1 MGLDP
6 LYYILS
12 IPALILSAIF
22 SARVKSVFSK
32 YAKVRAES
40 GMSGAEAAATM
51 LAKAGVSNVEIK
63 TTSGFLSDHYNPLD
77 KTLNLSPDVY
87 NGRSLASLG
96 VACHEAGHAL
106 QHASGYRWLG
116 LRSALVPVANLGSR
130 FAYIVF
136 FAGLMLSAGAAGQ
149 GGTAA
154 AGTAAGG
161 AAAGGGLGMMLV
173 KAGIVLFC
181 GAVAFSLVTLPVE
194 WNASAR
200 AKRELVKHGLLS
212 PTEEKGAAAVLNTAF
227 MTYVAAAVSS
237 ISTLFYFLIR
247 SGLLNGGR
255 RR

>member
-32 YAKVRAES
+32 YAKVPAAS
-40 GMSGAEAAATM
+40 GMTGAEAAATM
-51 LAKAGVSNVEIK
+51 LAKAGVSDVEIK

-87 NGRSLASLG
+87 KGRSLASLG

-136 FAGLMLSAGAAGQ
+136 FAGLLLSSGAAGQ
-149 GGTAA
+149 GATAA
-154 AGTAAGG
+154 AAGG

-212 PTEEKGAAAVLNTAF
+212 PSEEKGAAAVLNTAF

-237 ISTLFYFLIR
+237 ISTLFYFLLR
-247 SGLLNGGR
+247 SGLLNGTR

>member
-32 YAKVRAES
+32 YAKVPAAS
-40 GMSGAEAAATM
+40 GMTGAEAAATM
-51 LAKAGVSNVEIK
+51 LAKAGVADVEIK

-87 NGRSLASLG
+87 KGRSLASLG

-136 FAGLMLSAGAAGQ
+136 FAGLLLSSGAAGQ
-149 GGTAA
+149 GATA
-154 AGTAAGG
+154 AAGG
-161 AAAGGGLGMMLV
+161 AAAGGGLGMILV

-200 AKRELVKHGLLS
+200 AKRELVKRGLLS
-212 PTEEKGAAAVLNTAF
+212 PAEEKGAAAVLNTAF

-237 ISTLFYFLIR
+237 ISTLFYFLLR

>member
-6 LYYILS
+6 LYYVISL
-12 IPALILSAIF
+12 PALILAAVF
-22 SARVKSVFSK
+22 SARVKSVFGK
-32 YAKVRAES
+32 YARVRAAS

-51 LAKAGVSNVEIK
+51 LARSGVTDVEIK
-63 TTSGFLSDHYNPLD
+63 TVSGFLSDHYNPVD

-87 NGRSLASLG
+87 KGRSLASLG

-106 QHASGYRWLG
+106 QHAAGYRWLG
-116 LRSALVPVANLGSR
+116 LRTALVPVANLGSK

-136 FAGLMLSAGAAGQ
+136 FVGLMLSTGAAGQ
-149 GGTAA
+149 DGTEAA
-154 AGTAAGG
+154 G
-161 AAAGGGLGMMLV
+161 AAAGGGLGLLLV

-194 WNASAR
+194 WDASAR
-200 AKRELVKHGLLS
+200 AKRQLVALGMLS
-212 PTEEKGAAAVLNTAF
+212 PSEESGAAAVLNTAF

-237 ISTLFYFLIR
+237 VSTLFYFLLR
-247 SGLLNGGR
+247 SGLLGGR

>member
-12 IPALILSAIF
+12 LPALLLSMVF
-22 SARVKSVFSK
+22 SARVKSVFGK
-32 YAKVRAES
+32 YAKVPAAS
-40 GMSGAEAAATM
+40 GMTGAEAAATM
-51 LAKAGVSNVEIK
+51 LARSGVTDVEIK
-63 TTSGFLSDHYNPLD
+63 TVSGFLSDHYNPVN

-87 NGRSLASLG
+87 KGRSLASLG

-106 QHASGYRWLG
+106 QHAAGYRWLG
-116 LRSALVPVANLGSR
+116 LRTALVPVANLGSK

-136 FAGLMLSAGAAGQ
+136 FAGLMLSTGAAGQ
-149 GGTAA
+149 DGTAA
-154 AGTAAGG
+154 AG
-161 AAAGGGLGMMLV
+161 AAAGGGLGLLLV

-200 AKRELVKHGLLS
+200 AKKQLVALGMLS
-212 PTEEKGAAAVLNTAF
+212 PGEEKGAATVLNTAF

-237 ISTLFYFLIR
+237 LSTLFYFLLR
-247 SGLLNGGR
+247 SGLLGGR

>member
-12 IPALILSAIF
+12 IPALILSMVF
-22 SARVKSVFSK
+22 SARVKSVFGK

-51 LAKAGVSNVEIK
+51 LARSGVTDVEIRQV
-63 TTSGFLSDHYNPLD
+63 SGLLTDHYNPAN

-87 NGRSLASLG
+87 KGRSLASLG

-106 QHASGYRWLG
+106 QHATGYRWLG
-116 LRSALVPVANLGSR
+116 IRSALVPAANIGSR
-130 FAYIVF
+130 FAFIVF
-136 FAGLMLSAGAAGQ
+136 AIGLMLSAGAAN
-149 GGTAA
+149 AA
-154 AGTAAGG
+154 AGPG
-161 AAAGGGLGMMLV
+161 AADGGGGIGMLLV

-181 GAVAFSLVTLPVE
+181 AAVAFSLVTLPVE
-194 WNASAR
+194 WDASAR
-200 AKRELVKHGLLS
+200 AKRQLVALGLLS
-212 PTEEKGAAAVLNTAF
+212 PSEEKGAAAVLNTAF

-237 ISTLFYFLIR
+237 IATLLYFLLR

>member
-12 IPALILSAIF
+12 LPALVLSMVF

-51 LAKAGVSNVEIK
+51 LARSGVTDVEIK
-63 TTSGFLSDHYNPLD
+63 TVSGFLSDHYNPAN

-87 NGRSLASLG
+87 KGRSLASLG

-106 QHASGYRWLG
+106 QHAAGYRWLG
-116 LRSALVPVANLGSR
+116 LRTALVPVANLGSK
-130 FAYIVF
+130 FAYLVF
-136 FAGLMLSAGAAGQ
+136 FAGLLLSTGATGPDGAAG
-149 GGTAA
+149 AD
-154 AGTAAGG
+154 
-161 AAAGGGLGMMLV
+161 GGGLGMVLV

-200 AKRELVKHGLLS
+200 AKKQLVKLGMLS
-212 PTEEKGAAAVLNTAF
+212 PSEEKGAAAVLNTAF

-237 ISTLFYFLIR
+237 LSTLFYFLLR
-247 SGLLNGGR
+247 SGLLGGR

>member
-12 IPALILSAIF
+12 LPALILSMVF
-22 SARVKSVFSK
+22 SARVKSVFGK

-40 GMSGAEAAATM
+40 GMTGAEAAATM
-51 LAKAGVSNVEIK
+51 LARSGVTDVEIR
-63 TTSGFLSDHYNPLD
+63 TVSGFLSDHYSPAN

-87 NGRSLASLG
+87 KGRSLASLG

-106 QHASGYRWLG
+106 QHAAGYRWLG
-116 LRSALVPVANLGSR
+116 LRTALVPVANLGSK
-130 FAYIVF
+130 FAYLVF
-136 FAGLMLSAGAAGQ
+136 FAGLLLSAGATGPD
-149 GGTAA
+149 
-154 AGTAAGG
+154 G
-161 AAAGGGLGMMLV
+161 APAEGGLGMALV

-200 AKRELVKHGLLS
+200 AKRQLVKLGMLS
-212 PTEEKGAAAVLNTAF
+212 PSEEKGAAAVLNTAF

-237 ISTLFYFLIR
+237 LSTLLYFLLR
-247 SGLLNGGR
+247 SGLLGGR

>member
-12 IPALILSAIF
+12 LPALVLSMVF

-32 YAKVRAES
+32 YAKVRAAS

-51 LAKAGVSNVEIK
+51 LARSGVTDVEIRQV
-63 TTSGFLSDHYNPLD
+63 SGVLTDHYNPAN

-87 NGRSLASLG
+87 KGRSLASLG

-106 QHASGYRWLG
+106 QHASAYRWLG

-136 FAGLMLSAGAAGQ
+136 FVGLVLSTGATGPD
-149 GGTAA
+149 GTPAS
-154 AGTAAGG
+154 
-161 AAAGGGLGMMLV
+161 GGGLGLLLV

-194 WNASAR
+194 WDASAR
-200 AKRELVKHGLLS
+200 AKKQLVRLGLLS
-212 PTEEKGAAAVLNTAF
+212 PSEEAGAAAVLNTAF

-237 ISTLFYFLIR
+237 VSTLVYFLLR
-247 SGLLNGGR
+247 SGLLGGR

>member
-6 LYYILS
+6 LYYIFS

-40 GMSGAEAAATM
+40 GMTGAEAAATM
-51 LAKAGVSNVEIK
+51 LARSGVTDVEIK
-63 TTSGFLSDHYNPLD
+63 TVAGFLSDHYNPLN

-87 NGRSLASLG
+87 KGRSLASLG

-136 FAGLMLSAGAAGQ
+136 FVGLMLSSGAAGQ
-149 GGTAA
+149 GAA
-154 AGTAAGG
+154 AAAAGG

-194 WNASAR
+194 WDASAR
-200 AKRELVKHGLLS
+200 AKKQLVKLGLLS
-212 PTEEKGAAAVLNTAF
+212 PSEEKGAAAVLNTAF

-237 ISTLFYFLIR
+237 LLTLLYFLVR
-247 SGLLNGGR
+247 SGLLNGNR

>member
-6 LYYILS
+6 LYYIFS

-63 TTSGFLSDHYNPLD
+63 TTSGFLSDHYNPAD

-106 QHASGYRWLG
+106 QHAAGYRWLG

-136 FAGLMLSAGAAGQ
+136 FAGLVLSSGAAGQ
-149 GGTAA
+149 GA
-154 AGTAAGG
+154 TAAGAAG

-200 AKRELVKHGLLS
+200 AKRELVRHGLLS
-212 PTEEKGAAAVLNTAF
+212 PAEEKGAAAVLNTAF
-227 MTYVAAAVSS
+227 MTYVAAAVGSVAQ
-237 ISTLFYFLIR
+237 LFYFLVR

>member
-6 LYYILS
+6 LYYIFS

-40 GMSGAEAAATM
+40 GMTGAEAAATM
-51 LAKAGVSNVEIK
+51 LARSGVTDVEIK
-63 TTSGFLSDHYNPLD
+63 TVAGFLSDHYNPLN

-87 NGRSLASLG
+87 KGRSLASLG

-136 FAGLMLSAGAAGQ
+136 FVGLMLSSGAAGQ
-149 GGTAA
+149 GATAA
-154 AGTAAGG
+154 AAGG

-194 WNASAR
+194 WDASAR
-200 AKRELVKHGLLS
+200 AKKQLVKLGLLS
-212 PTEEKGAAAVLNTAF
+212 PSEEKGAAAVLNTAF

-237 ISTLFYFLIR
+237 LLTLLYFLVR
-247 SGLLNGGR
+247 SGLLNGTR

>member
-6 LYYILS
+6 LYYIFS

-40 GMSGAEAAATM
+40 GMTGAEAAATM
-51 LAKAGVSNVEIK
+51 LARSGVTDVEIK
-63 TTSGFLSDHYNPLD
+63 TVAGFLSDHYNPLN

-87 NGRSLASLG
+87 NGRSRASLG

-136 FAGLMLSAGAAGQ
+136 FVGLMLSSGAAGQ
-149 GGTAA
+149 GATAA
-154 AGTAAGG
+154 AAEG

-181 GAVAFSLVTLPVE
+181 GAVAFSLV
-194 WNASAR
+194 WSR
-200 AKRELVKHGLLS
+200 
-212 PTEEKGAAAVLNTAF
+212 
-227 MTYVAAAVSS
+227 
-237 ISTLFYFLIR
+237 
-247 SGLLNGGR
+247 
-255 RR
+255 

>member
-12 IPALILSAIF
+12 LPALLLSMVF

-32 YAKVRAES
+32 YARVRAAS
-40 GMSGAEAAATM
+40 GLSGAEAAATM
-51 LAKAGVSNVEIK
+51 LARSGVTDVEIK
-63 TTSGFLSDHYNPLD
+63 PARGFLSDHYNPVD

-87 NGRSLASLG
+87 GGRSLAALG

-116 LRSALVPVANLGSR
+116 LRSALVPAANLGSR

-136 FAGLMLSAGAAGQ
+136 FVGLVLSAGATGPD
-149 GGTAA
+149 GTPAS
-154 AGTAAGG
+154 
-161 AAAGGGLGMMLV
+161 GGGLGLALV

-194 WNASAR
+194 WDASAR
-200 AKRELVKHGLLS
+200 AKKQLVRLGLLS
-212 PTEEKGAAAVLNTAF
+212 PSEEAGAAAVLNTAF

-237 ISTLFYFLIR
+237 VSTLLYFLLR
-247 SGLLNGGR
+247 SGLLGGR